1 VVVTKES
8 RRQKDAEG
16 REHPAR
22 QDVGGIVVSEVQCR
36 EDHEG
41 DRGEGA
47 PDQARRESKHIVD
60 ADRDRGDVAAGESV
74 ALDSL
79 QGFEE
84 VPDWFGDK
92 ETGQLR
98 SVRGRQGESGPE
110 SRDCHVVDECDVV
123 GQEKS
128 HDAQVEGP
136 FVFAGLPV
144 LEGPEQYDGKDV
156 VHRISNLEEIG
167 EPGSA
172 DSL

>member
-1 VVVTKES
+1 MRET
-8 RRQKDAEG
+8 AG
-16 REHPAR
+16 R
-22 QDVGGIVVSEVQCR
+22 
-36 EDHEG
+36 
-41 DRGEGA
+41 A
-47 PDQARRESKHIVD
+47 PGQARRESKHIVN
-60 ADRDRGDVAAGESV
+60 ADQGCGDVAAGESV

-79 QGFEE
+79 QGVEE
-84 VPDWFGDK
+84 LPDWFGDK

-110 SRDCHVVDECDVV
+110 SRDCHVAGECDVV

-128 HDAQVEGP
+128 HDTQVEGP

-144 LEGPEQYDGKDV
+144 VEGPKQYDGKDV
-156 VHRISNLEEIG
+156 VHQISNLEEIG